1 MSVLIWLIPV
11 ALGLGLL
18 GLMGFMWTLK
28 TGQMDDLDGAAHRI
42 LMDDDKPLPPDKYQE
57 SERAEADNSGEK
69 SR

>member
-42 LMDDDKPLPPDKYQE
+42 LMDDDKPLPPDKNQE